1 MKGSGINPS
10 CNQGDEDGIKKEG
23 EGSRNGTP
31 PLTLPIGHQWK
42 AISCTR
48 SQYIK
53 EIHVPFITVDTSKEI
68 R

>member
-1 MKGSGINPS
+1 M
-10 CNQGDEDGIKKEG
+10 KKEG

-48 SQYIK
+48 SEYIK
-53 EIHVPFITVDTSKEI
+53 DNIMPFIITDTSNDI
-68 R
+68 M